1 MRSFSCL
8 RTVSTMEMAAI
19 TRNTQEMGEV
29 MKMQNFVKYYTNT
42 RHRFVFT
49 ASPRTKLM
57 IMGGSGI
64 SSLPMA

>member
-29 MKMQNFVKYYTNT
+29 MKMLGSLLEYIKARRRLVST
-42 RHRFVFT
+42 V
-49 ASPRTKLM
+49 SPRTKLM